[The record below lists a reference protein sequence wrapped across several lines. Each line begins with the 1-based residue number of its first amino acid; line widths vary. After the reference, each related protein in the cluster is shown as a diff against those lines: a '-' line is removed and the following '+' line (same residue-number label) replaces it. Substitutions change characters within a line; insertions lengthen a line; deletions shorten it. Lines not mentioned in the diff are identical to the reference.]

1 MAEDLNLNIITEEC
15 DLDSITNDVI
25 EEASDHPGGKKEKSY
40 FIQGP
45 YLQAEVKNGNGRT
58 YPQKVLESQVKTFQE
73 QRIAHNRAMGE
84 LGHPSTTEINLD
96 RVSHLIKELKMEGND
111 GIGKSL
117 VMDTPMGR
125 IAKSLIDAGVKLG
138 VSTRGVGT
146 LKENVVQ
153 NDFRL
158 ITVDIVADPSAP
170 NAFVDGIMEATKEW
184 VLKDGILTEREIDDI
199 ESQLITF
206 NEKDVKEVT
215 AKVFK
220 DFLDKLKNA

>member
-1 MAEDLNLNIITEEC
+1 MSDSNLLLAEEC
-15 DLDSITNDVI
+15 DMDSIVNEVL

-40 FIQGP
+40 YIQGP

-58 YPQKVLESQVKTFQE
+58 YPQKVLESQVKKYNET
-73 QRIAHNRAMGE
+73 RIKHNRAMGE
-84 LGHPSTTEINLD
+84 LGHPSSTEINLD
-96 RVSHLIKELKMEGND
+96 RVSHLIKELKMEGNN
-111 GIGKSL
+111 GMGKAL
-117 VMDTPMGR
+117 IMDTPMGR

-170 NAFVDGIMEATKEW
+170 EAFVDGIMESSKEW
-184 VLKDGILTEREIDDI
+184 ILKDGILVERDI
-199 ESQLITF
+199 EDLEDQLQSF
-206 NEKDVKEVT
+206 SGEDVREVT
-215 AKVFK
+215 KKVFSQ
-220 DFLDKLKNA
+220 FLDKLKKS